1 MDMIEDVGDIPAMV
15 PYDALSKE
23 VSKRYDPK
31 KKWIFLGGDHSV
43 SYPLVQSVA
52 AHHPTLS
59 ILHLDAHSDLYDE
72 LDGNK
77 FSHACP
83 FARIMENGLARHLT
97 QVGIRTLNAHQQ
109 EQAEKFGV
117 NIIRMNQWTEDLTIQ
132 MEGPVYLSLDIDVLD
147 PAFAPGISHYE
158 PGGATTRQVVNF
170 IQRHKHLHI
179 VAADIVEYN
188 PLRDVND
195 LTAFVAAKLLKELAG
210 AMSTD

>member
-15 PYDALSKE
+15 PYDALFKE
-23 VSKRYDPK
+23 VSKRFDPK

-52 AHHPTLS
+52 AHYPTLS

-109 EQAEKFGV
+109 KQAKKFGV
-117 NIIRMNQWTEDLTIQ
+117 NIIGMNQWTEELTVH

-195 LTAFVAAKLLKELAG
+195 LTAFVTAKLLKELAG